1 MKFNRSELKKT
12 LKIEKLLFIYNTI
25 KDIKKINI
33 LEFGVRSGVSTNM
46 FLNIC
51 EKKSGSLLS
60 IDTDD
65 CGNLFKN
72 KRWKFLKSRDDNF
85 LFIKKHIK
93 KKIDVIYI
101 DSLHEPNHVKKIL
114 YYYYKF
120 LKKDGYVF
128 IDDICWLPYVKSSY
142 RVNEFNEIIN
152 RRTFNKIIEIY
163 FQNLKNINLEFNFN
177 ASGTAKL
184 TKKNNKKLNEP
195 KKIYNSEFGLKNI
208 FRKALK
214 KGLNKDQL

>member
-60 IDTDD
+60 VDTDD

-72 KRWKFLKSRDDNF
+72 KRWKFIKSRDDNF

>member
-1 MKFNRSELKKT
+1 MKITKSKLNKT
-12 LKIEKLLFIYNTI
+12 VKIEKLLFLHNAI

-33 LEFGVRSGVSTNM
+33 VEFGVRSGVSTNM
-46 FLNIC
+46 FLEIC
-51 EKKSGSLLS
+51 EKKSGNLLS
-60 IDTDD
+60 VDTDE

-72 KRWKFLKSRDDNF
+72 QKWKFLKSRDDNF
-85 LFIKKHIK
+85 SFVKKHIK

-101 DSLHEPNHVKKIL
+101 DSLHEPDHVKKIL

-120 LKKDGYVF
+120 LNVNGYVF

-163 FQNLKNINLEFNFN
+163 FQNLNNMSLEFNFN
-177 ASGTAKL
+177 ASGTVKII
-184 TKKNNKKLNEP
+184 KKNKKKLNEP

-208 FRKALK
+208 FRGLLK
-214 KGLNKDQL
+214 KGLNKNQL

>member
-1 MKFNRSELKKT
+1 MKFNQSELKKT

-72 KRWKFLKSRDDNF
+72 KRWKFLRSRDDNF

-163 FQNLKNINLEFNFN
+163 FQNLKNINLEFSFN